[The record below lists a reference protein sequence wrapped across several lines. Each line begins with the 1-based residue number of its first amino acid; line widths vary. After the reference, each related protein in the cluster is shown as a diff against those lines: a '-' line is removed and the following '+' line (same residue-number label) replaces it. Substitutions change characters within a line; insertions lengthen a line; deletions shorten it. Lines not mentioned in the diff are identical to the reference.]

1 MIEIGDN
8 TIVITK
14 DDGSSEDWKIYFYYH
29 NDERK
34 KDFYFIYKEGDPD
47 NLVVMASADGKELL
61 NVTDEEYE
69 EAQEMLA
76 TYENDPKIAEIK

>member
-34 KDFYFIYKEGDPD
+34 KDFYFIYKESDPD